1 MIRRRTHDDWLASV
15 FWMITLFDGG
25 KERIHIDMSRNPERD
40 NTGLGLVDRQLLK
53 LWLTNACAQMD
64 QVDI

>member
-1 MIRRRTHDDWLASV
+1 
-15 FWMITLFDGG
+15 MITLFDGG